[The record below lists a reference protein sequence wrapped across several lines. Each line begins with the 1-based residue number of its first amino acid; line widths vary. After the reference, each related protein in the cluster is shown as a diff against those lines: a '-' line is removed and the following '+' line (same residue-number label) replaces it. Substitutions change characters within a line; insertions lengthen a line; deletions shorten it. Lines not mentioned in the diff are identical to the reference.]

1 MQNACLTPVNPTRQR
16 MSQFLL
22 NFTNRGRANLT
33 PFNWPR
39 LWSGQI
45 CLLDSTSL
53 SVAKTLEKPLDFSP
67 SKPKDGTEKWFFVI
81 GFSLKIQQR
90 DEPVA
95 IELIW
100 CCY

>member
-45 CLLDSTSL
+45 CLLDFSCL
-53 SVAKTLEKPLDFSP
+53 LAYPKREKTLYFSP
-67 SKPKDGTEKWFFVI
+67 SKRKDGTEKWFFVI
-81 GFSLKIQQR
+81 GFSLRIQR
-90 DEPVA
+90 HDDRLPSS
-95 IELIW
+95 
-100 CCY
+100 